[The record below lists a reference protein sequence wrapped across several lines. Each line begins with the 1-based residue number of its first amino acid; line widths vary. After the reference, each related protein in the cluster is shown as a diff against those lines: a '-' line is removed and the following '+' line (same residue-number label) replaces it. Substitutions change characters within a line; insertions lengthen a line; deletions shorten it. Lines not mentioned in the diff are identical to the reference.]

1 MTTARAGPEGQHP
14 IPDRSQSAHSQV
26 ATVDIPA
33 SLPQGVRS
41 LGLDI
46 GHATPATVTQW
57 QKQQLTRGNPAAEPA
72 LPPA

>member
-26 ATVDIPA
+26 ATVDTPT

-46 GHATPATVTQW
+46 GQATPVTVTQW
-57 QKQQLTRGNPAAEPA
+57 QKQQLTWKPSCRAA